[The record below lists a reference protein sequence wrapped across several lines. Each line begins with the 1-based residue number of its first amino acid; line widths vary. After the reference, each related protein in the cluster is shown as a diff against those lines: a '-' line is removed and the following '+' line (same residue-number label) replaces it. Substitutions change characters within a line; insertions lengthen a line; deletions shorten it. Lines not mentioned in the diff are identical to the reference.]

1 MQKNKISENNQKIK
15 EETNTMAVDFWNED
29 EILNEEEYCP
39 DLSWWYEVDVEKEM
53 EEMRRLE
60 FKENEWMIKKHI
72 VTNVAYTIKDI
83 IVLRV
88 ALEVMGEL
96 DSVSESIFR
105 TMEEELKKIFDKFAE
120 DEKLFGVY
128 GKVNDSDVLAKQA
141 ARSSICFREAVEKLG
156 LLSSGRKAVLD
167 GLDEE
172 MEVLFQ
178 GFSGLGFLKNR
189 IKERIE
195 FMNVGNHDFEK

>member
-128 GKVNDSDVLAKQA
+128 GKL
-141 ARSSICFREAVEKLG
+141 
-156 LLSSGRKAVLD
+156 
-167 GLDEE
+167 
-172 MEVLFQ
+172 
-178 GFSGLGFLKNR
+178 
-189 IKERIE
+189 
-195 FMNVGNHDFEK
+195 

>member
-83 IVLRV
+83 INLRQPFFR
-88 ALEVMGEL
+88 LEYSSVYSGTTSQRFQPTELQTKLQKGE
-96 DSVSESIFR
+96 
-105 TMEEELKKIFDKFAE
+105 
-120 DEKLFGVY
+120 
-128 GKVNDSDVLAKQA
+128 
-141 ARSSICFREAVEKLG
+141 
-156 LLSSGRKAVLD
+156 
-167 GLDEE
+167 
-172 MEVLFQ
+172 
-178 GFSGLGFLKNR
+178 
-189 IKERIE
+189 
-195 FMNVGNHDFEK
+195 

>member
-128 GKVNDSDVLAKQA
+128 GKVNDYDVLAKQA

-195 FMNVGNHDFEK
+195 FMNDGNHDFEK